1 MYFYN
6 IHGIIT
12 EHKYKFKE
20 EEMLLLYC
28 ILIGI
33 VFTAAEVLL
42 IKKEHD
48 SKKQQILSMIRTF
61 AENSLL
67 INLSS
72 LALMKYVLKIPNVFY
87 TELHGPFYPIKYI
100 AFAALVGLATLF
112 VKLLLEKRLEYIR
125 TEDKRSTKT
134 KVLSIL
140 SIIFFAL
147 GAALFTAT
155 IWGKATFGDITP
167 DQFLVN
173 LKSPIVGTSS
183 DIAVT
188 IFERPVFQTALLTTV
203 FSMFV
208 FSPYKLFFNRLNG
221 SKILLLNKFIRSVM
235 CFILSVLIF
244 ISGLSFGIIKFDLVQ
259 VYHAYV
265 SDSSYIQDNYVD
277 PRDVKLQFPQK
288 KRNLIHIYLESMENS
303 YFSKEHGG
311 HDKELMPDLL
321 KVAKEGINFT
331 HHDTKEKFG
340 GPTVTV
346 GSSWSVA
353 AMVNMENGIPLKIPM
368 DGNSY
373 GRSGYFLPGV
383 IGLGDILEAQG
394 YEQTI
399 MFGADSDF
407 GGLTTYFTSHGDFNI
422 MDYKAVKEKGL
433 IPKDYYVW
441 WGYEDDKLYEFA
453 KDEILRLAATGK
465 PFHFEME
472 TADTHFPDGYLSP
485 KAEKKFDKPYANA
498 IFYSQKEAT
507 KFIRWIQQQ
516 DFYENTTIVI
526 TGDHLS
532 MDQNFFKSYDPKFRR
547 TVVNIFLN
555 AGAEPVQTTGRQ
567 YAPFDFFPTILA
579 SMGVKIEG
587 ERLGLGTNLFSAE
600 KTLIE
605 RSTLEEVNKQLNERS
620 NFYNDEFISER
631 KESVFENTNVSYY

>member
-1 MYFYN
+1 
-6 IHGIIT
+6 
-12 EHKYKFKE
+12 
-20 EEMLLLYC
+20 MLLLYC

-87 TELHGPFYPIKYI
+87 TKLHGPFYPIKYI
-100 AFAALVGLATLF
+100 AFASLIGLAVIF

-173 LKSPIVGTSS
+173 LKSPVVGTSD

-188 IFERPVFQTALLTTV
+188 IFEGPVFETAFLTTL
-203 FSMFV
+203 FSIFV
-208 FSPYKLFFNRLNG
+208 LSPYKLVFNRLNG
-221 SKILLLNKFIRSVM
+221 NPIVLLSKIIRSII
-235 CFILSVLIF
+235 CIILSILIF
-244 ISGLSFGIIKFDLVQ
+244 IGGLTFGIVKFDLIE

-265 SDSSYIQDNYVD
+265 SDSSYIKDNYVD
-277 PRDVKLQFPQK
+277 PRDVKLQFPEK

-303 YFSKEHGG
+303 YFSKEYGG
-311 HDKELMPDLL
+311 YMEENLMPDLL
-321 KVAKEGINFT
+321 EIAKEGVNFS
-331 HHDTKEKFG
+331 HNDKFG
-340 GPTVTV
+340 GCNTLV
-346 GSSWSVA
+346 GSGWSVA
-353 AMVNMENGIPLKIPM
+353 GMVNMETGLPLKIPM

-373 GRSGYFLPGV
+373 GRSGYFLPGT

-394 YEQTI
+394 YEQSV
-399 MFGADSDF
+399 MFGADADF
-407 GGLTTYFTSHGDFNI
+407 GGLSVYFKDHGNFNI
-422 MDYKAVKEKGL
+422 IDYKAAKEKGL
-433 IPKDYYVW
+433 IPNDYYVW

-485 KAEKKFDKPYANA
+485 KAQKKFEQPYANA

-532 MDQNFFKSYDPKFRR
+532 MDQNFFKDFDPEYKRSA
-547 TVVNIFLN
+547 VNIFLN
-555 AGAEPVQTTGRQ
+555 TGLEPYKTTNRQ
-567 YAPFDFFPTILA
+567 YAQFDYFPTILA
-579 SMGVKIEG
+579 AMGVKIEG
-587 ERLGLGTNLFSAE
+587 DRLGLGTNLFSNE
-600 KTLIE
+600 QTLCE
-605 RSTLEEVNKQLNERS
+605 RDTVKGANDQLTQRS
-620 NFYNDEFISER
+620 NFFNDEFLSER

>member
-1 MYFYN
+1 
-6 IHGIIT
+6 
-12 EHKYKFKE
+12 
-20 EEMLLLYC
+20 MLLLYC

-67 INLSS
+67 INLLS
-72 LALMKYVLKIPNVFY
+72 LALMKYVLKIQNVFY

-125 TEDKRSTKT
+125 TEDKRSTRT

-140 SIIFFAL
+140 SIVFFAL

-173 LKSPIVGTSS
+173 LKSPVVGTSS

-188 IFERPVFQTALLTTV
+188 IFEGPVFETSLLTTL
-203 FSMFV
+203 FSIFV
-208 FSPYKLFFNRLNG
+208 LSPYKLIFNRVKGNSIVLL
-221 SKILLLNKFIRSVM
+221 SKAIRSVI
-235 CFILSVLIF
+235 CIILSILIF
-244 ISGLSFGIIKFDLVQ
+244 IGGLTFGIVKFDLIE

-265 SDSSYIQDNYVD
+265 SDSSYIKDNYVN
-277 PRDVKLQFPQK
+277 PKDVKLQFPEK

-303 YFSKEHGG
+303 YFSKEYGG
-311 HDKELMPDLL
+311 YMEENLMPDLL
-321 KVAKEGINFT
+321 EIAKEGVNFS
-331 HHDTKEKFG
+331 HNDKFG
-340 GPTVTV
+340 GCNTLV
-346 GSSWSVA
+346 GSGWSVA
-353 AMVNMENGIPLKIPM
+353 GMVNMENGIPLKIPM

-373 GRSGYFLPGV
+373 GRSGYFLPGT

-394 YEQTI
+394 YEQSV
-399 MFGADSDF
+399 MFGADADF
-407 GGLTTYFTSHGDFNI
+407 GGLSVYFKDHGNFNI
-422 MDYKAVKEKGL
+422 IDYKAAKEKGL

-532 MDQNFFKSYDPKFRR
+532 MDRNFFKDFSPDYKRSA
-547 TVVNIFLN
+547 VNIFLN
-555 AGAEPVQTTGRQ
+555 TSLKPHKTTNRQ
-567 YAPFDFFPTILA
+567 YAQFDYFPTILA
-579 SMGVKIEG
+579 AMGVKIEG
-587 ERLGLGTNLFSAE
+587 DRLGLGTNLFSNE
-600 KTLIE
+600 QTLCE
-605 RSTLEEVNKQLNERS
+605 RDTVKGVNDQLTQRS
-620 NFYNDEFISER
+620 NFFNDEFLSER